1 MNHDKINEFI
11 KQVQNFYDL
20 SHSGRT
26 LLFGYYLQF
35 KENYDCFNPKDI
47 LSCYSH
53 TSTPPPSN
61 IFDVLFKLAKAKKI
75 IIRKDC
81 SIISGQEIQK
91 IEEEIL
97 GVKPLISIKDEL
109 NELPSKMPDP
119 IQSKYVEEIL
129 GCIQVK
135 AWRAAIVMT
144 WILTLDHLQRFI
156 LFNQLE
162 KFNEILKENKNYVNF
177 EVENIG
183 DFEEIKDSDFLR
195 VIRTC
200 SIVTSSQLKILE
212 KRLDERNSYA
222 HPTDLE
228 LTDTITMA
236 FIEDLIGN
244 VILKIS

>member
-1 MNHDKINEFI
+1 M
-11 KQVQNFYDL
+11 
-20 SHSGRT
+20 S
-26 LLFGYYLQF
+26 
-35 KENYDCFNPKDI
+35 
-47 LSCYSH
+47 
-53 TSTPPPSN
+53 
-61 IFDVLFKLAKAKKI
+61 
-75 IIRKDC
+75 
-81 SIISGQEIQK
+81 
-91 IEEEIL
+91 
-97 GVKPLISIKDEL
+97 
-109 NELPSKMPDP
+109 DP
-119 IQSKYVEEIL
+119 IQSKYVDEIL
-129 GCIQVK
+129 ACIQVK

-156 LFNQLE
+156 LFNHLE

-200 SIVTSSQLKILE
+200 SIVTSNQLKILE